1 MIPAI
6 VLAAGNSSRMGRPK
20 ALLPVD
26 SDGESFLAR
35 MIRILIEGGIEDVV
49 VVLGRDADLIR
60 AAVSDPARPVR
71 YVDNPAYEDGQLSSL
86 LAGLAA
92 VERPDVRAVMVT
104 PVDLPLLEAGTV
116 RTVLAAY
123 RAAGGAAIVRPA
135 TQGRHGHPVI
145 FDRRLFQALRDA
157 DPNVGARSV
166 VQAHLADVVNVDVSD
181 DGAFIDVDTPADY
194 ERFVMPRT

>member
-1 MIPAI
+1 M
-6 VLAAGNSSRMGRPK
+6 LAAGNSSRMGRPK
-20 ALLPVD
+20 ALLPAD

-60 AAVSDPARPVR
+60 AAVPDAARPVR

>member
-1 MIPAI
+1 MIPGI

-20 ALLPVD
+20 ALLPTGPE
-26 SDGESFLAR
+26 GELFLAR
-35 MIRILIEGGIEDVV
+35 MIRILREGGVEDVV

-60 AAVSDPARPVR
+60 AAVPASARPVQFI
-71 YVDNPAYEDGQLSSL
+71 DNPAYEDGQLSSL

-116 RTVLAAY
+116 RTVLAVY
-123 RAAGGAAIVRPA
+123 RAAGGAAIIRPA
-135 TQGRHGHPVI
+135 KRGRHGHPVI
-145 FDRRLFQALRDA
+145 FDRCLFQALRDA

-166 VQAHLADVVNVDVSD
+166 VQAHFSDVVNVEVAD

-194 ERFVMPRT
+194 ERYVMPRP